1 MKKEK
6 LTKKQVAKIK
16 KEILEKYTISG
27 LWQTMCGYI
36 VLLFVKELLTDN
48 YLINFSVDVLV
59 AIVAFYITLHNLV
72 NQYKLISEHSI
83 SKKPFVFQIF
93 GYVIGLFIVIIT
105 LKSPFDISFAILVI
119 AFLTNKKLFEKE
131 LNSIKMK

>member
-72 NQYKLISEHSI
+72 NQYKLISEHGI

-93 GYVIGLFIVIIT
+93 GYVIGLVIVIIT

>member
-72 NQYKLISEHSI
+72 NQYKLISEHGI

-105 LKSPFDISFAILVI
+105 LKSPFDISFAILVF

>member
-1 MKKEK
+1 MANNVWLYSFIICK
-6 LTKKQVAKIK
+6 L
-16 KEILEKYTISG
+16 
-27 LWQTMCGYI
+27 
-36 VLLFVKELLTDN
+36 VLLYQVCVPL
-48 YLINFSVDVLV
+48 NFSVDVLV

-72 NQYKLISEHSI
+72 NQYKLISEHGI